1 MQWGDTALLYA
12 CKRGHLEVAQWLVS
26 SAGSNA
32 ATERNEVCPFAGAV
46 ITGPACMSAPDVV
59 EVRGSLVCVVDVVQ
73 FGDSALLLAC
83 SNGRLDVARWL
94 VSLGLDARLDH
105 NNVRAVVVV

>member
-1 MQWGDTALLYA
+1 LA
-12 CKRGHLEVAQWLVS
+12 VAQWLVS

-32 ATERNEVCPFAGAV
+32 TTEKNTVCPFAGAV
-46 ITGPACMSAPDVV
+46 ITGPACISAHDMV
-59 EVRGSLVCVVDVVQ
+59 EIRGALACGVDVVQ
-73 FGDSALLLAC
+73 GGDSALLLAC